1 MLQSIQALSVILLFL
16 LINGAGLVIAGVILS
31 YYDDAA
37 NARNSVTVLNVTH
50 GDVLRYQGVLYIG
63 DNDKPVDCYR
73 HCGTNAVYYKQGRQY
88 RSAITGRIVSND
100 TAYAGTY

>member
-1 MLQSIQALSVILLFL
+1 MLQSIQALSVILLFI

-37 NARNSVTVLNVTH
+37 NARSNEAALNVTH

-63 DNDKPVDCYR
+63 DNDKAVDCYR

-88 RSAITGRIVSND
+88 RSAISGRIVSNE